1 MPDRPATL
9 APPRWL
15 ALRWL
20 LVTVTG
26 AGLIAMHTLMGVGGG
41 HCAGA
46 ATDAVTTS
54 TPVLMSARAPMTAPA
69 PMAGHTPMA
78 AQAPM
83 TAPAPMAGHAPMT
96 APASMAGHAPM
107 TAQSGATGHPGHHG
121 DGSMSMVAHLC
132 LAVLGLLLLLLAA
145 PALLGWF
152 RHDADRA
159 THLAGHPAGAG
170 QPRAPPPTNVR
181 LAQLCISRR

>member
-15 ALRWL
+15 ALRWA

-26 AGLIAMHTLMGVGGG
+26 TGLIAMHTLMGVGGG

-46 ATDAVTTS
+46 ATDAPTTS
-54 TPVLMSARAPMTAPA
+54 TPVLMAAHAPTAGPAPMAAHAPMTAHAPMAVQVPMAGRAPMT
-69 PMAGHTPMA
+69 
-78 AQAPM
+78 
-83 TAPAPMAGHAPMT
+83 GHAPMT
-96 APASMAGHAPM
+96 AHGSAP
-107 TAQSGATGHPGHHG
+107 GHPG

-132 LAVLGLLLLLLAA
+132 LAVLGLLLLALAA
-145 PALLGWF
+145 PALLGWL
-152 RHDADRA
+152 RRDADRA
-159 THLAGHPAGAG
+159 TRLAGHPAGAG

-181 LAQLCISRR
+181 LAQFCISRR

>member
-26 AGLIAMHTLMGVGGG
+26 TGLIAMHTLMGVGGG

-46 ATDAVTTS
+46 ATDAMTTS
-54 TPVLMSARAPMTAPA
+54 TPVLMAARAPMTAPA
-69 PMAGHTPMA
+69 PMAGNAPMTA
-78 AQAPM
+78 HAPM
-83 TAPAPMAGHAPMT
+83 TAPAPMAGNAPVS
-96 APASMAGHAPM
+96 APAPT

-132 LAVLGLLLLLLAA
+132 LAVLGLLLLALAA
-145 PALLGWF
+145 PAVLGWF
-152 RHDADRA
+152 RHDADRI
-159 THLAGHPAGAG
+159 TQLAGYPAGAG

>member
-26 AGLIAMHTLMGVGGG
+26 TGLIAMHTLMGVGGG

-46 ATDAVTTS
+46 ATDAMTTS
-54 TPVLMSARAPMTAPA
+54 TPVLMAARAPMTAPA
-69 PMAGHTPMA
+69 PMAGN
-78 AQAPM
+78 APVS
-83 TAPAPMAGHAPMT
+83 APAPT
-96 APASMAGHAPM
+96 

-132 LAVLGLLLLLLAA
+132 LAVLGLLLLALAA
-145 PALLGWF
+145 PAVLGWF
-152 RHDADRA
+152 RHDADRI
-159 THLAGHPAGAG
+159 TQLAGYPAGAG